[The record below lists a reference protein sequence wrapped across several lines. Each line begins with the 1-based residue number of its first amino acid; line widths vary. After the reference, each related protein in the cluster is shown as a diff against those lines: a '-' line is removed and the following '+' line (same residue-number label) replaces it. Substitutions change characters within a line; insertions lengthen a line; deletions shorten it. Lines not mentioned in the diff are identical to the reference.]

1 MLNKVVSLVVI
12 RYRLLLLVV
21 IEVKAMV
28 LTLSYRNILREMNVI
43 TRDDVR
49 IRRVSVILNKAVS
62 QVVLWYM
69 LPSLAMIEVIT
80 IIPVLTRRCNL
91 SWTDIRYE
99 VVNLVIGVRVL

>member
-1 MLNKVVSLVVI
+1 
-12 RYRLLLLVV
+12 
-21 IEVKAMV
+21 
-28 LTLSYRNILREMNVI
+28 MNVI
-43 TRDDVR
+43 TRDNVR
-49 IRRVSVILNKAVS
+49 IQRVSVMFSKAVS
-62 QVVLWYM
+62 RVVLWYM

>member
-28 LTLSYRNILREMNVI
+28 LMLSYRNILREMNVI

-49 IRRVSVILNKAVS
+49 IRRVSDILNKAVS

-69 LPSLAMIEVIT
+69 LPSLAMIGAIT
-80 IIPVLTRRCNL
+80 IVPMLNWRGNP
-91 SWTDIRYE
+91 SWTDIRHE
-99 VVNLVIGVRVL
+99 VVNLVIGVRIL

>member
-28 LTLSYRNILREMNVI
+28 LMLSYRNILREMNVI

-69 LPSLAMIEVIT
+69 LPSLAMIEAIT
-80 IIPVLTRRCNL
+80 IVPMLNWRGYP
-91 SWTDIRYE
+91 SWTDIRHE
-99 VVNLVIGVRVL
+99 VVNLVIGVGIL